1 MAEASPIK
9 SNKQNQKQKKRK
21 KKKHAQASNK
31 DNFILND
38 LPHIF
43 TFVIDCD
50 ESCVIRTG
58 LTLQEQKNIKLGD

>member
-9 SNKQNQKQKKRK
+9 SNKQNQKQKK
-21 KKKHAQASNK
+21 KKHAQTSNK

-38 LPHIF
+38 LSHIF

-58 LTLQEQKNIKLGD
+58 LTFTGTEKY

>member
-9 SNKQNQKQKKRK
+9 SNKQNQKQKKK
-21 KKKHAQASNK
+21 EKKKHAQTSNK

-58 LTLQEQKNIKLGD
+58 LTFTGTEKY